1 MPKRRNIEVPGLSHA
16 NPIPLAT
23 MIGPFL
29 VSGGIP
35 GKDPATGKTG
45 ADFDTQVALM
55 FDNIR
60 RVMSEAGGTTDDI
73 IKLSVWIKS
82 GKSKKTLNEQWL
94 AMFPDEKSRPAR
106 HTFVY
111 DDFPLDYEIQCEVQA
126 IIG

>member
-1 MPKRRNIEVPGLSHA
+1 MPKRRNVEVPGLEHT

-35 GKDPATGKTG
+35 GRDSATGKTG
-45 ADFDTQVALM
+45 ADFDTQVVLM

-60 RVMSEAGGTTDDI
+60 KVMQAAGGTTDDI
-73 IKLSVWIKS
+73 LKLSVWMNS
-82 GKSKKTLNEQWL
+82 GKSKKTLNEQWT
-94 AMFPDEKSRPAR
+94 AMFPDEGSRPAR

-111 DDFPLDYEIQCEVQA
+111 DDLPLDYEVQCEIQA